1 MTATGER
8 RRAAAVL
15 RPAAAVAAAAGLTAV
30 GWAAGAG
37 CDSGPS
43 ERETLVAAS
52 ARLCAAD
59 IVDGSWDDGDM
70 DGIGWW
76 TDGGTGDLA
85 GPASRD
91 AALARETARCAERG
105 LAHVD
110 DGDFDGI
117 DGRIDT
123 LDCVP
128 VLPGQ
133 PADSS
138 SCVVGP

>member
-15 RPAAAVAAAAGLTAV
+15 RLAVAVAAAVGLTVV
-30 GWAAGAG
+30 GWAAGACRDG
-37 CDSGPS
+37 GPS

-59 IVDGSWDDGDM
+59 IVDESWDDSDG

-76 TDGGTGDLA
+76 TDRDTGDLL

-91 AALARETARCAERG
+91 AALARETGRCAERG
-105 LAHVD
+105 LAHAD
-110 DGDFDGI
+110 DGDLDGI

-138 SCVVGP
+138 SCVEGP